1 MNELILLIILYM
13 SIVMHELGHLL
24 AFVIFKVKVRSYD
37 IGVGKTILHFFI
49 REAEFNFKLI
59 PVGGSVIPFEEEY
72 EDLELYKK
80 IIISLSGVF
89 VNLIISILALV
100 VFAKG
105 DLNIVMSII
114 GDSILL
120 VRNYLSYDNLS
131 FYNTSFTLLLTE
143 EMDSIKSVILNEVII
158 INFVLFIINLIP
170 IPPLDGSKVI
180 TEPLTLFFS
189 TIGIKKKAI
198 YMIINVLSFFGVIVM
213 FIPKISNI
221 IIIFIRDHLK
231 TTVFLQVLIV
241 TLIFVLIYEIKTYKE

>member
-1 MNELILLIILYM
+1 MNELVLLIILYM

-24 AFVIFKVKVRSYD
+24 AFFIFKVKVRSYD

-49 REAEFNFKLI
+49 RGAEFNFKLI
-59 PVGGSVIPFEEEY
+59 PVGGSVIPFEDEY
-72 EDLELYKK
+72 EGLELYKK
-80 IIISLSGVF
+80 IIISLSGVLI
-89 VNLIISILALV
+89 NLIISILGLV
-100 VFAKG
+100 IFAKG
-105 DLNIVMSII
+105 DLYIVAAII

-120 VRNYLSYDNLS
+120 IRNYLSYDNLS
-131 FYNTSFTLLLTE
+131 FYNTSFALLLTE
-143 EMDSIKSVILNEVII
+143 EMDTIKSVLLNEVII

-170 IPPLDGSKVI
+170 IPPLDGSKII

-231 TTVFLQVLIV
+231 TTVFLQVLII

>member
-1 MNELILLIILYM
+1 
-13 SIVMHELGHLL
+13 
-24 AFVIFKVKVRSYD
+24 
-37 IGVGKTILHFFI
+37 
-49 REAEFNFKLI
+49 
-59 PVGGSVIPFEEEY
+59 
-72 EDLELYKK
+72 
-80 IIISLSGVF
+80 
-89 VNLIISILALV
+89 
-100 VFAKG
+100 
-105 DLNIVMSII
+105 
-114 GDSILL
+114 
-120 VRNYLSYDNLS
+120 
-131 FYNTSFTLLLTE
+131 
-143 EMDSIKSVILNEVII
+143 MDSVKSVILNEVII

-180 TEPLTLFFS
+180 TEPLTIFFS